1 MSKDEKLKIAQEYAL
16 SRGGSC
22 LSIEYKNNKEKMEW
36 KCSHED
42 HPSWFSNFD
51 NIVNK
56 KSWCLSCSG
65 KKAKSSEDG
74 LKIAQEYAK
83 SKGGKCLSNLYIS
96 RQKNLEWKCE
106 NNNHESWL
114 ATSDNVVHKGSWCP
128 QCANEKQSIERKN
141 PKGLEF
147 CKDYAKSKGG
157 ECLESEY
164 KNLTTKMRWKCNHPE
179 HHEWLATARIIER
192 STWCPECEKK

>member
-1 MSKDEKLKIAQEYAL
+1 MSKDEKLKIAQDYAL
-16 SRGGSC
+16 MRGGQC

-56 KSWCLSCSG
+56 KSWCLICSG

-74 LKIAQEYAK
+74 LKIANEYAK
-83 SKGGKCLSNLYIS
+83 SKGGKCLSDIYVS
-96 RQKNLEWKCE
+96 RQKNLLWKCE
-106 NNNHESWL
+106 NIHHESWL
-114 ATSDNVVHKGSWCP
+114 ATSDNVVYKGSWCP
-128 QCANEKQSIERKN
+128 HCSADKQSQERKN
-141 PKGLEF
+141 PHGLKD
-147 CKDYAKSKGG
+147 CKEYAISKGG

-164 KNLTTKMRWKCNHPE
+164 KNLTTKIGRAHV
-179 HHEWLATARIIER
+179 
-192 STWCPECEKK
+192 